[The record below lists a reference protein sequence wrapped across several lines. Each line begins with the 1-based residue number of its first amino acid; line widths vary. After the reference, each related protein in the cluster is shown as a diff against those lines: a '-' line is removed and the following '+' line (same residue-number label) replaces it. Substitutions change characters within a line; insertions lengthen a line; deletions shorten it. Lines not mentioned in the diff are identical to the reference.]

1 MYSLLRDF
9 FPPSK
14 RVLTTSIVGSTIN
27 LGVALSSLSLLMID
41 FLGWQNAYYITASY
55 GIIIGILFFIILREP
70 ARGQYD
76 KKKKAEEQAEE
87 RQDTIEQHQKTEEKK

>member
-27 LGVALSSLSLLMID
+27 LGVALSSLSLIMID
-41 FLGWQNAYYITASY
+41 FLGWQMAYYITAAY
-55 GIIIGILFFIILREP
+55 GVFIGIMFFIVLREP
-70 ARGQYD
+70 KRGQYD
-76 KKKKAEEQAEE
+76 KPKKAEE
-87 RQDTIEQHQKTEEKK
+87 